1 MSEASTPTETQR
13 QRAAWDL
20 LLADLELRAEQIRQS
35 RQQQTWEPWKVGIA
49 AVTSAAALLGAGA
62 ALGALLSR
70 ALS

>member
-1 MSEASTPTETQR
+1 VSEASTPTETQR

>member
-62 ALGALLSR
+62 ALGALLTR